1 MSRRNVLRGLHF
13 QSPPYAQ
20 TKLVQCIVGEVLD
33 VVVDLR
39 KSSKTYGKHKTTSL
53 NDINNIQLLIPSG
66 FAHGFLVKS
75 DYAIFSYKVDNE
87 YNKGSEGGIIW
98 NDSELGIDWGINKK
112 SLILS
117 EKDTYLPPFSKIN
130 NPFL

>member
-1 MSRRNVLRGLHF
+1 MRGLHF
-13 QSPPYAQ
+13 QSPPYEQ
-20 TKLVQCIVGEVLD
+20 TKLVQCIFGEVLD

-39 KSSKTYGKHKTTSL
+39 KSSETYGKYKTTLL
-53 NDINNIQLLIPSG
+53 NDINNKQLLIPSG

-75 DYAIFSYKVDNE
+75 DYAIFSYKIDKD
-87 YNKGSEGGIIW
+87 YCKKSEGGIIW
-98 NDSELGIDWGINKK
+98 NDPDLGIDWDINPK

-117 EKDTYLPPFSKIN
+117 EKDTDLPLFSKIN